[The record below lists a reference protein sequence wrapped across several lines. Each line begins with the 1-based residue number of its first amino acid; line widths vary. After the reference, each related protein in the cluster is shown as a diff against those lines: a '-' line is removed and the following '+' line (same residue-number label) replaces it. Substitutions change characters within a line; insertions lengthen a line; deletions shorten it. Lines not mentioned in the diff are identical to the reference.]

1 MSRRHDDRAVRDWET
16 RHHAEI
22 PPPGERWGEAGLLP
36 PEESFRAFLAS
47 GVAMSGPPPPPP
59 PPPPPCMRLCG
70 EGEGLG
76 DNPPLLFCVVA
87 ESSLPPAAEAAAAAA
102 AIPRS
107 NTSPRPA
114 GRSRNP
120 PALCHTDV
128 VRPAVLYI
136 RCGALHPTNPLM
148 RDTAA

>member
-47 GVAMSGPPPPPP
+47 GVAMSGPPPPP
-59 PPPPPCMRLCG
+59 CMRLCG

-76 DNPPLLFCVVA
+76 DNPPLLFCRRRV
-87 ESSLPPAAEAAAAAA
+87 SSPP
-102 AIPRS
+102 
-107 NTSPRPA
+107 
-114 GRSRNP
+114 GRGGR
-120 PALCHTDV
+120 
-128 VRPAVLYI
+128 R
-136 RCGALHPTNPLM
+136 RRR
-148 RDTAA
+148 RDTAE